1 LPAGELARTLT
12 ALLWLGLPL
21 ASAQLP
27 AGIAPTCFTST
38 LVRASGFAAI
48 EPTPAGAQ
56 QRALALALAEAVGM
70 VRGVFVAVETELVER
85 FEATLTREGAFTAGS
100 SSLNQ
105 TIQTRTAGLVNAFRV
120 LERREM
126 QGMLQVAI
134 EAEVC
139 MDARIAVRWLGPM
152 QGEEAFLL
160 AFRQAMGETG
170 WQVIPLPRQPLG
182 QGMQLLFDT
191 GATHLA
197 TVEARATPAGS
208 SYGQL
213 RFDVRIGVVVLDL
226 VSGAVTSGI
235 ETSMAVVG
243 QTEADAHASAS
254 SRAAGELANR
264 VLRTVGATDAQGLRW
279 RTLTVTGAS
288 RPHSA
293 IELRALLLEAP
304 GVVALEVQGAQ
315 GAHELRYALHATTTG
330 CEIAAELLR
339 QRRLLLHIRHCD
351 AEGAV
356 VDILRE

>member
-1 LPAGELARTLT
+1 
-12 ALLWLGLPL
+12 
-21 ASAQLP
+21 
-27 AGIAPTCFTST
+27 
-38 LVRASGFAAI
+38 
-48 EPTPAGAQ
+48 
-56 QRALALALAEAVGM
+56 
-70 VRGVFVAVETELVER
+70 VER

-197 TVEARATPAGS
+197 TVEARATPAG
-208 SYGQL
+208 
-213 RFDVRIGVVVLDL
+213 
-226 VSGAVTSGI
+226 
-235 ETSMAVVG
+235 
-243 QTEADAHASAS
+243 
-254 SRAAGELANR
+254 
-264 VLRTVGATDAQGLRW
+264 
-279 RTLTVTGAS
+279 
-288 RPHSA
+288 
-293 IELRALLLEAP
+293 
-304 GVVALEVQGAQ
+304 
-315 GAHELRYALHATTTG
+315 
-330 CEIAAELLR
+330 ELLR
-339 QRRLLLHIRHCD
+339 SAALRRSHRCGGPRPRLRRGDERHRDLHGGGRAD
-351 AEGAV
+351 RG
-356 VDILRE
+356 